1 MDVQQHSFNLIS
13 SNGQRLSLAIICA
26 ICLSSFFIWP
36 YIENTFY
43 LLVKYL
49 IACVCIAFFIKQFI
63 ALRYWH
69 CSFIVRS
76 DGSGKLEQ
84 AGNFIVINKPF
95 ITPFA
100 LMFDIQL
107 QHETKRVVVW
117 ADMLDDTNYR
127 HLCRLLQLAAQAR
140 GIK

>member
-1 MDVQQHSFNLIS
+1 M
-13 SNGQRLSLAIICA
+13 CA
-26 ICLSSFFIWP
+26 ICLSSFLIWP

-49 IACVCIAFFIKQFI
+49 IACVCIAFFIKQFL
-63 ALRYWH
+63 ALRHWH
-69 CSFIVRS
+69 YNFIVRS

-107 QHETKRVVVW
+107 LHETKRVVVW
-117 ADMLDDTNYR
+117 ADMLDDINYR